1 MKFVLLPFISWI
13 SCGCLKFLIN
23 YVRAGFDYRAAKN
36 LIGYGGFP
44 STHTTIT
51 SSAMFA
57 VGFEYGFETPIFS
70 LALAVLIVVIMD
82 AHGLRRN
89 VGLHAERLNQL
100 EDFSNESKLRERM
113 GHTYFEISGGLILG
127 LLLAYIFK
135 TL

>member
-1 MKFVLLPFISWI
+1 MKFVLLPFVSWI

-23 YVRAGFDYRAAKN
+23 YVRAGFDYRAAKK

-51 SSAMFA
+51 SSAVFA
-57 VGFEYGFETPIFS
+57 VGFEYGFNTSIFS

-82 AHGLRRN
+82 AHGLRRQ
-89 VGLHAERLNQL
+89 VGFHAERLNAL
-100 EDFSNESKLRERM
+100 SNESKLRERM

-127 LLLAYIFK
+127 FLLAYIFK